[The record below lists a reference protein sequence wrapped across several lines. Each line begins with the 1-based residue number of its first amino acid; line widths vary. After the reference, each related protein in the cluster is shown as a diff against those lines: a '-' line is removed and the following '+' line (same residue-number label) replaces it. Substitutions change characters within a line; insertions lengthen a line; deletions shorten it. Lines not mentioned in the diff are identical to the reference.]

1 MLTCQNQLEIGGWG
15 WIRTSVRVS
24 EQIYSLPPLTT
35 RTPIL
40 KRITDYATL
49 LWEKRKS
56 CQYTTFNLYALFA
69 GAATES
75 ILN

>member
-1 MLTCQNQLEIGGWG
+1 
-15 WIRTSVRVS
+15 VS

-49 LWEKRKS
+49 FQEKCNSRP
-56 CQYTTFNLYALFA
+56 QTAFNLSCLVTSAALEVF
-69 GAATES
+69 S
-75 ILN
+75 IKNQANF